1 MGKKKKMI
9 FSGVLA
15 GLFFCFLVGGVV
27 GGRGNVSLS
36 EFLISTMAKSLFV
49 SWFVVYFSYWLALPD
64 LVFPLM
70 ALCVG
75 LWLFQAR
82 KGLWS
87 VTVPF
92 PLVPLALLAI
102 VVAILV
108 YLFQGGAGSDYRL
121 IFMTWDAVASW
132 NRWAIELSA
141 NEYKPMAGSS
151 YPLLLPALWSLVYK
165 AQGSPELWMVAKGV
179 LFIFPALLFLIFFL
193 LVSVQ
198 FYLVAAFFLVFSGV
212 FFFSGNAF
220 AMLQGNVDIPLA
232 VMLLAGGT
240 SLLYSLHW
248 LEHGRVEALRRGL
261 LMSVFF
267 VGLAA
272 ITKQQG
278 GVMFAPLAL
287 TIMIAWRRGG
297 VSLGAGAALLFV
309 AVLPLLSFLTIFFS
323 IDGNPFGNLGG
334 LAAISAASSGGEPFR
349 AALEFVLAMMPA
361 YLWVV
366 VLGLSFLNLFFFR
379 SPVGWL
385 GILFLVLAIAAFFFY
400 GKCCS
405 YEARNGWWVLMMFVL
420 SALFG
425 LSQVESRL
433 FWRKVGLEGPSGMR
447 VNAFYLLISM
457 LGLAA
462 GAAGWVSAAYP
473 DDRARREQAEMQWLL
488 VGHSMGGVL
497 RENIGLLGSDG
508 VIVSEVNLFE
518 WLPGMRDRLQ
528 LCQGRDVACIEKGR
542 SGRRH
547 VLVVIQQGVL
557 EYPSLAG
564 LLVPEALV
572 ADADGYQLYD
582 ISELSVEK
590 PSMLLRAREGLP
602 LRLDFD
608 AVGCAAV
615 GFPSEWCKGSGALQY
630 FPADNSWAFRQIGG
644 PDGAAEAIY
653 RNAPDRAGAVSVA
666 GAVGVLDREGNV
678 FIGLTRIGRV
688 SVAGG

>member
-1 MGKKKKMI
+1 MI

-49 SWFVVYFSYWLALPD
+49 SWFVVYFSYWVALPD

-75 LWLFQAR
+75 LWLFQAK

-92 PLVPLALLAI
+92 SPMPLALLAI
-102 VVAILV
+102 IVAIFV

-165 AQGSPELWMVAKGV
+165 AQGSSELWMVAKGL
-179 LFIFPALLFLIFFL
+179 LFVFPALLFLIFFL
-193 LVSVQ
+193 LLSVR
-198 FYLVAAFFLVFSGV
+198 FYMVATFFLVFAGV
-212 FFFSGNAF
+212 FFFSRNAF

-248 LEHGRVEALRRGL
+248 LERGRVEELKRGL

-287 TIMIAWRRGG
+287 TIMIAWRRKLLTFGT
-297 VSLGAGAALLFV
+297 GAVLLFV
-309 AVLPLLSFLTIFFS
+309 AVLPLFSFLTIFFS
-323 IDGNPFGNLGG
+323 LDGNPFGNLGG
-334 LAAISAASSGGEPFR
+334 LSAISAASSSGEPFR
-349 AALEFVLAMMPA
+349 AALEFVLAMVPT
-361 YLWVV
+361 YLWFVL
-366 VLGLSFLNLFFFR
+366 LGLSLLNLFFFR
-379 SPVGWL
+379 SPAGVL
-385 GILFLVLAIAAFFFY
+385 GILFLLLGVAAFFFY

-425 LSQVESRL
+425 LAQVESRL
-433 FWRKVGLEGPSGMR
+433 FWRKVGMGSRSGMQ
-447 VNAFYLLISM
+447 VNAFFLLISM
-457 LGLAA
+457 LALAA
-462 GAAGWVSAAYP
+462 GGAALVSAAYP
-473 DDRARREQAEMQWLL
+473 DDRARREQVEMQWSLT
-488 VGHSMGGVL
+488 GYSMGGVL

-518 WLPGMRDRLQ
+518 WLPGMRGRLR

-547 VLVVIQQGVL
+547 VLVVVQRGVL
-557 EYPSLAG
+557 EYPSLAD
-564 LLVPEALV
+564 LLVPAALV

-582 ISELSVEK
+582 ISELSAEK
-590 PSMLLRAREGLP
+590 PSMLLWAREGVP

-608 AVGCAAV
+608 AVGCTAV
-615 GFPSEWCKGSGALQY
+615 GFPPEWCKGSGALQY
-630 FPADNSWAFRQIGG
+630 FPADNSWVFRQLGG
-644 PDGAAEAIY
+644 PDGAAGAIY

-666 GAVGVLDREGNV
+666 GAVGVLDRGGNV